1 MSECHTVIKKPKQ
14 NLNPALSA
22 TVHLSSLPGAR
33 QMEQLGRRAAGGPEG
48 APMASR
54 SQMLFAQI
62 EMCQGCRP
70 WRGG

>member
-1 MSECHTVIKKPKQ
+1 
-14 NLNPALSA
+14 
-22 TVHLSSLPGAR
+22 
-33 QMEQLGRRAAGGPEG
+33 MEQLGRRAAGGPEG